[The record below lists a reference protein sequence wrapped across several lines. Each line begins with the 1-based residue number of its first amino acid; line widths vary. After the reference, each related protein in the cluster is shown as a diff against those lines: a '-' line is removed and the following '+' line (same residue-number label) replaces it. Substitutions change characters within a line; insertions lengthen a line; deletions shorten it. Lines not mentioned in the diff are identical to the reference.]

1 MDARTG
7 IPRGKRRPG
16 SLLNGLLALL
26 VRPTAR
32 PLGWGVLVAVSCT
45 VAETLV
51 VLQLRQAFP
60 DNAYGLVFLFGVL
73 VISAGWGFGL
83 ALATTLVSALVYVYF
98 HLEGTGS
105 IVPAVIVFLTV
116 ALLANVLAGQ
126 ARLRTAEAEQRRR
139 EAEASNAEASAR
151 ARQQAALRRVATLV
165 ARGADP
171 ADVYPVAVEELAR
184 GLDVDHV
191 TLLRYEDEDGHG
203 VVLAARDA
211 SPRTVFSVGEH
222 LSLDGESVSAEIR
235 RHGKPARVDHYD
247 RVHGSIANRL
257 REAGVRSAAG
267 APVIVDGRV
276 RGAMIIASTSLLTLP
291 VETES
296 GIGDFADLV
305 ATAMSNAETRGELK
319 ASRARIVAAADQA
332 RRGFERDLH
341 DGAQQGIV
349 SMGLELR
356 ALEASVPP
364 DLAELR
370 QQLGH
375 MVERLSTVHT
385 DLQEFSRGIHPAFL
399 SRGGLVPALKTL
411 ARRSAVPVV
420 LDLDISERPSESVE
434 VATYYVVT
442 EALTNA
448 AKYAKAS
455 EVSVEARVED
465 GCLRV
470 SIIDDGIGGAVLGA
484 GSGLIGLKD
493 RVEALSGE
501 LTMSSPKGGG
511 TTVAVKIPV
520 DGLASDSNGTPRT

>member
-1 MDARTG
+1 
-7 IPRGKRRPG
+7 
-16 SLLNGLLALL
+16 
-26 VRPTAR
+26 
-32 PLGWGVLVAVSCT
+32 
-45 VAETLV
+45 
-51 VLQLRQAFP
+51 
-60 DNAYGLVFLFGVL
+60 
-73 VISAGWGFGL
+73 
-83 ALATTLVSALVYVYF
+83 
-98 HLEGTGS
+98 
-105 IVPAVIVFLTV
+105 
-116 ALLANVLAGQ
+116 
-126 ARLRTAEAEQRRR
+126 
-139 EAEASNAEASAR
+139 
-151 ARQQAALRRVATLV
+151 
-165 ARGADP
+165 
-171 ADVYPVAVEELAR
+171 
-184 GLDVDHV
+184 
-191 TLLRYEDEDGHG
+191 
-203 VVLAARDA
+203 
-211 SPRTVFSVGEH
+211 
-222 LSLDGESVSAEIR
+222 
-235 RHGKPARVDHYD
+235 
-247 RVHGSIANRL
+247 
-257 REAGVRSAAG
+257 
-267 APVIVDGRV
+267 
-276 RGAMIIASTSLLTLP
+276 
-291 VETES
+291 
-296 GIGDFADLV
+296 
-305 ATAMSNAETRGELK
+305 
-319 ASRARIVAAADQA
+319 
-332 RRGFERDLH
+332 
-341 DGAQQGIV
+341 
-349 SMGLELR
+349 MGLELR

-411 ARRSAVPVV
+411 ARRSAVPVI

>member
-1 MDARTG
+1 
-7 IPRGKRRPG
+7 
-16 SLLNGLLALL
+16 
-26 VRPTAR
+26 
-32 PLGWGVLVAVSCT
+32 
-45 VAETLV
+45 
-51 VLQLRQAFP
+51 
-60 DNAYGLVFLFGVL
+60 
-73 VISAGWGFGL
+73 
-83 ALATTLVSALVYVYF
+83 
-98 HLEGTGS
+98 
-105 IVPAVIVFLTV
+105 
-116 ALLANVLAGQ
+116 
-126 ARLRTAEAEQRRR
+126 
-139 EAEASNAEASAR
+139 
-151 ARQQAALRRVATLV
+151 
-165 ARGADP
+165 
-171 ADVYPVAVEELAR
+171 
-184 GLDVDHV
+184 
-191 TLLRYEDEDGHG
+191 
-203 VVLAARDA
+203 
-211 SPRTVFSVGEH
+211 
-222 LSLDGESVSAEIR
+222 
-235 RHGKPARVDHYD
+235 
-247 RVHGSIANRL
+247 
-257 REAGVRSAAG
+257 
-267 APVIVDGRV
+267 
-276 RGAMIIASTSLLTLP
+276 
-291 VETES
+291 
-296 GIGDFADLV
+296 
-305 ATAMSNAETRGELK
+305 MSNAETRGELK

-411 ARRSAVPVV
+411 ARRSAVPVI